1 MNMYNVT
8 NVYYYDYYISIHV
21 DVHNEACLI
30 NTKSRKA

>member
-1 MNMYNVT
+1 MKMYMLQMYIT
-8 NVYYYDYYISIHV
+8 MITISIDV